1 MSRFKVVVTDQV
13 FPDVEIERQV
23 LGEVGGELEVAA
35 GTPEDALAR
44 APGADA
50 LLNTYLPID
59 SDLIARLER
68 CRIVA
73 RYGIGVDNVDLVAA
87 REAGIVV
94 TNVPDYCVEEVAAH
108 ALALLLSLLRRLPEA
123 DAAVRAGTWGT
134 APVRPIRRLS
144 GLTIG
149 LVGYGRIA
157 RRLADSLRVLGCRIL
172 VHDPYITPSEDGPAL
187 VSLEELLRSSDAVS
201 LHAPLTPETRGL
213 IGATRLEV
221 MPEHAVLVNT
231 SRGPLVVLEDLLDA
245 LRAGRIRG
253 AGLDVFEK
261 EPVDPEVVRDVP
273 GLLLTPHVA
282 YYSEESIRESQRKAA
297 TQVVK
302 VLRGQPPDY
311 PVTPQP

>member
-13 FPDVEIERQV
+13 FPDIEIEQQ
-23 LGEVGGELEVAA
+23 LLSEVGGELEVAA
-35 GTPEDALAR
+35 GTREDVLAH

-59 SDLIARLER
+59 RGVIAQLER

-108 ALALLLSLLRRLPEA
+108 ALSLLLALVRRLPEA
-123 DAAVRAGTWGT
+123 DAAVRAGTWGA
-134 APVRPIRRLS
+134 APVRPIHRLS

-157 RRLADSLRVLGCRIL
+157 RRLGDSLRVLGCRIL

-201 LHAPLTPETRGL
+201 LHAPLTPQTQSL
-213 IGATRLEV
+213 IGAPQLAL

-231 SRGPLVVLEDLLDA
+231 SRGPLVVLEELLDA

-261 EPVDPEVVRDVP
+261 EPVDPEVLRDVP
-273 GLLLTPHVA
+273 GLLVTPHMA
-282 YYSEESIRESQRKAA
+282 YYSEEAIRESQRKAA

-302 VLRGQPPDY
+302 VLCGEPPDY
-311 PVTPQP
+311 PVTP